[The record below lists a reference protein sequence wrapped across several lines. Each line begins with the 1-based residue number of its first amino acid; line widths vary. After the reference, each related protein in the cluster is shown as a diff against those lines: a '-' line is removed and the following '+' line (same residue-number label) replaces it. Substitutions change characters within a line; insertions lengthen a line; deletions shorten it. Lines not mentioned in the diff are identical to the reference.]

1 MEAGTMITD
10 ANAGIVRSFVRELRA
25 SRKSPRTIQSY
36 QESIGLLESFLAG
49 KDLAEVTKA
58 NIQKFMDDQLRRHR
72 PGSAAV
78 RYRALRRFTAGW
90 RLRS

>member
-1 MEAGTMITD
+1 MITD

-25 SRKSPRTIQSY
+25 GRKSPRTIQSY

-58 NIQKFMDDQLRRHR
+58 NIQKFMDDQHPGTGQGR
-72 PGSAAV
+72 PRCDTGLFAA
-78 RYRALRRFTAGW
+78 LPLDGG
-90 RLRS
+90 